1 MTIVAAHSVSHFFF
15 DAVEDAM
22 RLQRVDATDG
32 AMRYLVALLAD
43 YVHPDRRAGETL
55 ERPLTILFDEALH
68 AADPADRFQRL
79 RVIGDGV
86 LYGCGFFWDHFEARG
101 VDGKYLR
108 GLGMRAYGEAGSMLR
123 RGPGEGGSRPGSR
136 PAHSRGAAREER
148 GPDLFAELAD
158 NFDAFVSV
166 VADVADATVASG
178 MESSRGLLKVYE
190 RWLKTGSDRLA
201 TALTSRGV
209 VPTRG
214 GPRGVLQ

>member
-1 MTIVAAHSVSHFFF
+1 MSIVATHSVSHYFLE
-15 DAVEDAM
+15 AVEDAI

-32 AMRYLVALLAD
+32 ATRYLVALLVD

-55 ERPLTILFDEALH
+55 ERPLTLLFDEALH
-68 AADPADRFQRL
+68 APDPAERFQRL
-79 RVIGDGV
+79 RILGDAV

-101 VDGKYLR
+101 VDSKYLR
-108 GLGMRAYGEAGSMLR
+108 SLGTRAYGEAGSMLR
-123 RGPGEGGSRPGSR
+123 RGPGERT
-136 PAHSRGAAREER
+136 PAS

-158 NFDAFVSV
+158 NFDGFVSV
-166 VADVADATVASG
+166 LTDVSDATVATG
-178 MESSRGLLKVYE
+178 MESPRGLLKVYE

-209 VPTRG
+209 MPTR

>member
-123 RGPGEGGSRPGSR
+123 RGPGESGSP
-136 PAHSRGAAREER
+136 PR
-148 GPDLFAELAD
+148 GPDLFAELAE

-178 MESSRGLLKVYE
+178 MESSRGLLRVYE